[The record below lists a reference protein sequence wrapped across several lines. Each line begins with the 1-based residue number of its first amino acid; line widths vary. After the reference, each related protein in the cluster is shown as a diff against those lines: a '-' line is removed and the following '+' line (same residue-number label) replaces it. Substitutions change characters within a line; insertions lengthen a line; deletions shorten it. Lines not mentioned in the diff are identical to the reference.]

1 MRGNRSFIV
10 LSSRSTRQV
19 IISETCCLSSA
30 GISIVQSPFVS
41 TSGGFVRRFART
53 RRSFRR
59 SFLARL
65 FPLLHF
71 GLRLG
76 GRAIVFEQQPKQL
89 IRAPHLFVRLRLR
102 FGESDQFLVCPGLL
116 RPDLPRRLRS
126 GRRRLEQQSLDALL
140 GRSLLRPGRP
150 LFIG

>member
-19 IISETCCLSSA
+19 IISETCRLSSA

-53 RRSFRR
+53 RRLFRR

-65 FPLLHF
+65 FLLLHF

-76 GRAIVFEQQPKQL
+76 GRAIVFEQQHFPGVKQCHKPVY
-89 IRAPHLFVRLRLR
+89 IRSEIFFCKRKIFSKVSRSRAMSDMLAYQFPVRLVRLATSER
-102 FGESDQFLVCPGLL
+102 RSTGSTGLGTC
-116 RPDLPRRLRS
+116 DS
-126 GRRRLEQQSLDALL
+126 
-140 GRSLLRPGRP
+140 
-150 LFIG
+150 